1 MTTESTSSH
10 MNALFAGEDFIDLDK
25 APLLDNWSP
34 RQTLGTLVLEGEI
47 DGEMVRS
54 LEPVVW
60 ISRDFKWAL
69 MSDNRLYRLGGMV
82 SPNDWELMLDDA

>member
-1 MTTESTSSH
+1 
-10 MNALFAGEDFIDLDK
+10 MNSLFAGEELADVDE
-25 APLLDNWSP
+25 APVLENWSP

-69 MSDNRLYRLGGMV
+69 MADSRLFRLGEMV
-82 SPNDWELMLDDA
+82 TPVDFEMMLDDA